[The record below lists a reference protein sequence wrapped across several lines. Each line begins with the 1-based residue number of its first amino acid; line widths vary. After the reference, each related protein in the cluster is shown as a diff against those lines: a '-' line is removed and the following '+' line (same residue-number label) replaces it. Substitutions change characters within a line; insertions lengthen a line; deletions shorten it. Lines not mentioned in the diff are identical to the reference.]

1 MFYHSSISQ
10 YSTKNLLIWFVM
22 AFQAGLLNIG
32 GLLITGNFI
41 SHVTGFVTFFGHHL
55 VSGEWSRA
63 LSMLNVPIFFL
74 LGTMVSGYFI
84 DLRIRTGKAP
94 NYIVTFGLMFI
105 LILCIFFLGVIG
117 GWGGFQYEI
126 LRDEKYWALITLCFV
141 CGVQNATITTVSR
154 SVVRTTHLTGI
165 VTDLGIGIVRVFSKA
180 APEDEKK
187 LNFMRMGIV
196 TFFILGSVVGAF
208 FYTKFLYWGFLL
220 PTLIAGVLWG
230 LMIVQAPKK
239 SLFSHFHQEK

>member
-10 YSTKNLLIWFVM
+10 YSAKNLRIWFIM

-32 GLLITGNFI
+32 GLLITGKFI

-55 VSGEWSRA
+55 VLGEWSSA
-63 LSMLNVPIFFL
+63 SGMLNVPIFFL

-84 DLRIRTGKAP
+84 DLRIRTGKDP
-94 NYIVTFGLMFI
+94 KYVVTFGLMFF
-105 LILCIFFLGVIG
+105 LILCVFLLGVGG
-117 GWGGFQYEI
+117 GWGGFQSEI
-126 LRDEKYWALITLCFV
+126 LKDEKYWALITLCFV
-141 CGVQNATITTVSR
+141 CGIQNATITTVSR

-165 VTDLGIGIVRVFSKA
+165 VTDLGIGIVRIFFNA
-180 APEDEKK
+180 APAEEKK
-187 LNFMRMGIV
+187 LNFMRIGIV
-196 TFFILGSVVGAF
+196 IFFTFGSVVGAF

-230 LMIVQAPKK
+230 LMI
-239 SLFSHFHQEK
+239 FSGPRKVTT

>member
-1 MFYHSSISQ
+1 MFYQSSISQ

-55 VSGEWSRA
+55 VQGEWSRA
-63 LSMLNVPIFFL
+63 LGMLNVPVFFL

-84 DLRIRTGKAP
+84 DSRMRAGKNP
-94 NYIVTFGLMFI
+94 KYVVTFGLMFV
-105 LILCIFFLGVIG
+105 LILFVFLLGVMG
-117 GWGGFQYEI
+117 GWGGFQDEI
-126 LRDEKYWALITLCFV
+126 LRDEKYWALVTLCFV
-141 CGVQNATITTVSR
+141 CGVQNATISTVSR

-165 VTDLGIGIVRVFSKA
+165 VTDLGIGLVRIFSKA
-180 APEDEKK
+180 APAEEKE
-187 LNFMRMGIV
+187 LNIMRIGIV
-196 TFFILGSVVGAF
+196 SFFILGSIAGAF

-220 PTLIAGVLWG
+220 PTLIAGILWG
-230 LMIVQAPKK
+230 QMIIQTPKK
-239 SLFSHFHQEK
+239 SSFNHSHQEK